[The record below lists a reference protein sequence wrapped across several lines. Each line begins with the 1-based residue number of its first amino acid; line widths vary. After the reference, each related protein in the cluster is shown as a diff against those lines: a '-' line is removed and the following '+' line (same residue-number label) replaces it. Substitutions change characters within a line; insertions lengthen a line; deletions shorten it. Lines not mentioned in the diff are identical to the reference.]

1 MVLDNKI
8 KTLQKTFEI
17 RAELSDLH
25 WHWDMLIQLEQAH
38 VDEEEYEK
46 AQVALMQRATLQRR
60 ISKLEKQ
67 LKKYEDTL

>member
-46 AQVALMQRATLQRR
+46 AQVALMQRATLKRR

>member
-46 AQVALMQRATLQRR
+46 AQVALMHRATLQRR

>member
-17 RAELSDLH
+17 RAELSELH

>member
-46 AQVALMQRATLQRR
+46 AQVALMQRATLRRR

>member
-17 RAELSDLH
+17 RAELSELH

-46 AQVALMQRATLQRR
+46 AQVALMQRATLRRR

>member
-1 MVLDNKI
+1 MTLDNKI

-25 WHWDMLIQLEQAH
+25 WHWDMLIKLEQAH

-46 AQVALMQRATLQRR
+46 AQIALMQRATIRGR

-67 LKKYEDTL
+67 LKKYEDKL

>member
-1 MVLDNKI
+1 MDNKI
-8 KTLQKTFEI
+8 EILQKTFEI

-25 WHWDMLIQLEQAH
+25 WHWDSLIKLEQSF

-46 AQVALMQRATLQRR
+46 AQIALMQRGTLHRR
-60 ISKLEKQ
+60 IAKLEKQ

>member
-46 AQVALMQRATLQRR
+46 AQIALMQRATIKGR

>member
-38 VDEEEYEK
+38 VDEEEYER
-46 AQVALMQRATLQRR
+46 AQVALMQRATLRRR